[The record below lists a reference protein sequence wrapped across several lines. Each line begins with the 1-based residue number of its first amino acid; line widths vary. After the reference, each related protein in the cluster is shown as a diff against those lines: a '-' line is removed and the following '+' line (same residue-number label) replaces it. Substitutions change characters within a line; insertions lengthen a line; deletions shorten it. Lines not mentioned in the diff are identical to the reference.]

1 LSHKSAGKRRRANSE
16 AEIEIM
22 LEDRDLL
29 VVVKPP
35 GLLTIATEAE
45 RRRTLYAMLT
55 EHVSRFSDKRIFI
68 VHRLDR
74 EASGLLVFAKT
85 EEAKQALQ
93 EQFQDHSAGRTYLA
107 VVAGSIPKDAFTIES
122 LLAENTAFRC
132 YTTRDATKGKRAV
145 THVKVLTRTPQ
156 RTLVEVRLE
165 TGRKHQ
171 IRVHLADAGYPI
183 VGDPAYG
190 RGRSQIRRMALHG
203 AELVFRHPHTGKE
216 MKFTAPLPK
225 SMASLVASPP
235 HPAAAT
241 DRAGEPTAAPKS
253 KGPGFGVRGSG
264 KSAGR

>member
-1 LSHKSAGKRRRANSE
+1 LSAKPSKKRRRPNPDTE
-16 AEIEIM
+16 VEIL

-35 GLLTIATEAE
+35 GLLTIATEKE
-45 RRRTLYAMLT
+45 RHRTLYAMLT
-55 EHVSRFSDKRIFI
+55 EHVRRFRNARIFI

-85 EEAKQALQ
+85 EEAKHALQ

-107 VVAGSIPKDAFTIES
+107 VVDGRIPQEAFTIES
-122 LLAENTAFRC
+122 LLAENAAFRC

-145 THVKVLTRTPQ
+145 THVKVLARTPH

-190 RGRSQIRRMALHG
+190 TGRSPIRRMALHG
-203 AELVFRHPHTGKE
+203 AELVFRHPRSGETVR
-216 MKFTAPLPK
+216 FAAPLPR
-225 SMASLVASPP
+225 SMASLV
-235 HPAAAT
+235 
-241 DRAGEPTAAPKS
+241 EAAPRPAVA
-253 KGPGFGVRGSG
+253 KGIATRGS
-264 KSAGR
+264 

>member
-1 LSHKSAGKRRRANSE
+1 VSAKPSRKRRRPNPDTE
-16 AEIEIM
+16 VEIL

-35 GLLTIATEAE
+35 GLLTIATEKE
-45 RRRTLYAMLT
+45 RHRTLYAMLT
-55 EHVSRFSDKRIFI
+55 KHVRRFRDARIFI

-85 EEAKQALQ
+85 EEAKHGLQ

-107 VVAGSIPKDAFTIES
+107 VVDGSIPREAFTIES
-122 LLAENTAFRC
+122 LLAENAAFRC
-132 YTTRDATKGKRAV
+132 YTTRDATQGKRAV
-145 THVKVLTRTPQ
+145 THVKVLARTPH

-190 RGRSQIRRMALHG
+190 NGRNPIRRMALHG
-203 AELVFRHPHTGKE
+203 AELVFRHPRSGETLR
-216 MKFTAPLPK
+216 FAAPLPK
-225 SMASLVASPP
+225 SMTSLVEAAPRPAPP
-235 HPAAAT
+235 AG
-241 DRAGEPTAAPKS
+241 RAGEAAGEPK
-253 KGPGFGVRGSG
+253 R
-264 KSAGR
+264 